1 MIMDRL
7 WNSRRWQSA
16 LIVVGLA
23 AIGILPWV
31 ASSALADTPGGWT
44 STESIGTARQNHAAG
59 LLPNG
64 KGLIAGGEGRPGPLA
79 SAELCEATTG
89 TFTPPRAMSVER
101 GNPMETL

>member
-44 STESIGTARQNHAAG
+44 STGSIGTARQNHAAV

-64 KGLIAGGEGRPGPLA
+64 KVLIAGGEDSSGTLA
-79 SAELCEATTG
+79 
-89 TFTPPRAMSVER
+89 
-101 GNPMETL
+101 

>member
-31 ASSALADTPGGWT
+31 AFSALADTPGGWT
-44 STESIGTARQNHAAG
+44 STESIGTARQNHAAV

-64 KGLIAGGEGRPGPLA
+64 KGSIGGGEDSSGSLA
-79 SAELCEATTG
+79 SAELYDRTTG
-89 TFTPPRAMSVER
+89 TFTRTGSVSAERA
-101 GNPMETL
+101 

>member
-1 MIMDRL
+1 MIMHRL
-7 WNSRRWQSA
+7 WNSRRWESA

-44 STESIGTARQNHAAG
+44 NTGSMSMSRNGHTAT

-64 KGLIAGGEGRPGPLA
+64 KVLIAGGGTA
-79 SAELCEATTG
+79 TAELYDPATG
-89 TFTPPRAMSVER
+89 TFTPTGTMSASR
-101 GNPMETL
+101 SLHIAT